1 MSDIPIYPYNIDDLD
16 KYSVETN
23 DVFFRRSVEM
33 IEFGFN
39 NDMNAITLFRIFE
52 GDTELFL
59 NLHYDMWESTLV
71 DAIQHFEY
79 VEDYEMCSQAKDIL
93 ENPIF
98 IEAVNKI
105 RSDLA
110 NEWLNSDVKNSE
122 QRENIFIMR
131 RMLEL
136 VVMQIQSVMET
147 GKIIKK

>member
-1 MSDIPIYPYNIDDLD
+1 VADNEV
-16 KYSVETN
+16 K
-23 DVFFRRSVEM
+23 RS
-33 IEFGFN
+33 
-39 NDMNAITLFRIFE
+39 
-52 GDTELFL
+52 
-59 NLHYDMWESTLV
+59 
-71 DAIQHFEY
+71 Q
-79 VEDYEMCSQAKDIL
+79 QAKDIL

>member
-1 MSDIPIYPYNIDDLD
+1 MQGSKKGLDLLVAD
-16 KYSVETN
+16 KEIK
-23 DVFFRRSVEM
+23 RS
-33 IEFGFN
+33 
-39 NDMNAITLFRIFE
+39 
-52 GDTELFL
+52 
-59 NLHYDMWESTLV
+59 
-71 DAIQHFEY
+71 Q
-79 VEDYEMCSQAKDIL
+79 QAKDIL

-98 IEAVNKI
+98 VEAINKI

>member
-1 MSDIPIYPYNIDDLD
+1 MADNEQ
-16 KYSVETN
+16 K
-23 DVFFRRSVEM
+23 RS
-33 IEFGFN
+33 
-39 NDMNAITLFRIFE
+39 
-52 GDTELFL
+52 
-59 NLHYDMWESTLV
+59 
-71 DAIQHFEY
+71 Q
-79 VEDYEMCSQAKDIL
+79 QAKHIL
-93 ENPIF
+93 EDPIF